1 MEKKKLV
8 LEGLTDRIIKAC
20 INVHKQLG
28 PGFLESIYHKAL
40 EIELKKQGLKFETE
54 KEYKIFY
61 DEVEAG
67 THRLDLIVEDAVIV
81 ELKTMEEIHKKCYTQ
96 LRSYLKASGKSVGLL
111 VNFTNFKVDIRRV
124 ELKR

>member
-40 EIELKKQGLKFETE
+40 EIELKKQGLKFKPE

-61 DEVEAG
+61 DEVEVG
-67 THRLDLIVEDAVIV
+67 THRLDLIVEDAVI
-81 ELKTMEEIHKKCYTQ
+81 
-96 LRSYLKASGKSVGLL
+96 
-111 VNFTNFKVDIRRV
+111 F
-124 ELKR
+124 